1 VGSSYSTRILFQ
13 LELIGLSRLGTSA
26 LKTMAAAIPG
36 YRALRDEHNTLI
48 PGASS
53 DFNAYDD

>member
-53 DFNAYDD
+53 DFHAYDD